1 MRIFK
6 ILFVALVAVAFFSC
20 SKPSYNKEYSWAY
33 PVAGDWT
40 VKAYV
45 DGVQKAGPLEIKSYN
60 SSMGKDSVWFDD
72 YGSSA
77 FNTTTNKWTI
87 TQGHFWTMKF
97 KTAVDMT
104 NKTFSTTGSTNAIGG
119 YRINI
124 KVSDGKII
132 GKDSITMN
140 VVFEDE
146 PAITYRLA
154 GHRTVS
160 YEEYTQQ

>member
-40 VKAYV
+40 VKADNGKKVY
-45 DGVQKAGPLEIKSYN
+45 GPFEIKSYN
-60 SSMGKDSVWFDD
+60 SSFGKDSIWFDD
-72 YGSSA
+72 YPV
-77 FNTTTNKWTI
+77 FNTTAKVWEGN
-87 TQGHFWTMKF
+87 FWGVKF
-97 KTAVDMT
+97 KTVVDMT
-104 NKTFSTTGSTNAIGG
+104 NKTFATTGSINALTDYG
-119 YRINI
+119 INI
-124 KVSDGKII
+124 KVTDGKII

-140 VVFEDE
+140 VVFEDD
-146 PAITYRLA
+146 PTTTYKIA

-160 YEEYTQQ
+160 YDEYTQQ